1 MKKVFLLAIGT
12 LIFASCNQTAEKST
26 TTTEEVVTH
35 EGHDHDE
42 NSEAIKLNNTE
53 KWVVNEE
60 MKPHL
65 MKGEQTVNS
74 FIDSNSTDYAKLAA
88 DVKEQNNHLIKS
100 CTMDGASHD
109 ELHKWLHPHLEITKK
124 LAAETD
130 PEKSKELVAELKTS
144 YQVYHTYFN

>member
-1 MKKVFLLAIGT
+1 MKKVFLVAIGT
-12 LIFASCNQTAEKST
+12 LIFASCNQTSEKS

-35 EGHDHDE
+35 EDHQHNE
-42 NSEAIKLNNTE
+42 NSDAIKLNNTE

-74 FIDSNSTDYAKLAA
+74 FIDSKSTDYQKLAE

-100 CTMDGASHD
+100 CTMDGESHD

-124 LAAETD
+124 LAAETN

-144 YQVYHTYFN
+144 YQVYHEYFN